1 MQQEDNFLI
10 LGGQSASFLDL
21 NTVLEFDP
29 ISYIWISREETL
41 ANGKGSFAA
50 VPVPDSLLDC

>member
-41 ANGKGSFAA
+41 ANGKDSFAA